1 MTEHAWS
8 RQEFEQKLREKGAYY
23 HIHHP
28 FHKRM
33 NEGHCS
39 VDEIQGWVANRL
51 YYQMAI
57 PVKDAAILANCED
70 QSVRRTWIQ
79 RIIDHDGREGE
90 DGLGGIEAWLRLGEA
105 VGLNRSE
112 LLDETQRATYL
123 ALTSERAGFDHISN
137 VS

>member
-79 RIIDHDGREGE
+79 RIIESRVSQRPLR
-90 DGLGGIEAWLRLGEA
+90 GLQTFL
-105 VGLNRSE
+105 
-112 LLDETQRATYL
+112 TQCFRRCTGDF
-123 ALTSERAGFDHISN
+123 SSWG
-137 VS
+137 

>member
-39 VDEIQGWVANRL
+39 VDEIQGWVATDCIIKWRYRL
-51 YYQMAI
+51 KTRQ
-57 PVKDAAILANCED
+57 
-70 QSVRRTWIQ
+70 
-79 RIIDHDGREGE
+79 
-90 DGLGGIEAWLRLGEA
+90 
-105 VGLNRSE
+105 
-112 LLDETQRATYL
+112 
-123 ALTSERAGFDHISN
+123 F
-137 VS
+137 